1 MTNTRK
7 TTKQFT
13 STSTHTGKLSVLI
26 SGACVAGPALA
37 HWLHRH
43 GFEATIV
50 ERAPA
55 LRDGGYAVDFRGQAH
70 LSVLRRMGI
79 LDTVQRARTGMGSMS
94 YVNTTGRSVAK
105 LPADLFAGD
114 VEILRGD
121 LVRILYDETSP
132 YTEYLFGDSITS
144 LTEDANGVAVTFEC
158 HAPRRFDL
166 VIGADGLHSTT
177 RRLAFGPEEDF
188 VKHLGV
194 YCAIFTTA
202 NHLGLD
208 HTGHAYRTANRMVAM
223 YSARDNTEAKAVFY
237 FGSPALDLDR
247 HDVTRQQTLLAE
259 QFAGTGWQS
268 DRLLHDM
275 RHAPDFYFD
284 SVSQVR
290 MDRWSRGRVALL
302 GDAAY
307 CPSSLSGMGSGLA
320 LVGAY
325 VLAGELAAARGDY
338 TVAFARYEREMRA
351 YAEGCQKMGDG
362 VAGLMVPSSRFA
374 ATALNRYYKVMPY
387 LPGKNMAAKI
397 ARRAAENITLRD
409 YPSGDPHAD
418 VPALSHSLHPTRPDR
433 GPSRATTRRT
443 ADPRDAGVLPPAGC
457 AEGRVPPCGAR
468 PSMSATTTAGRH
480 GAR

>member
-26 SGACVAGPALA
+26 SGASVAGPALA

-55 LRDGGYAVDFRGQAH
+55 LRDGGYAVDFRGHAH

-94 YVNTTGRSVAK
+94 YVNTTGKSVAK

-121 LVRILYDETSP
+121 LARILYDETSP
-132 YTEYLFGDSITS
+132 YTEYLFGDSIAS
-144 LTEDANGVAVTFEC
+144 LTEDANGVAVTFER

-208 HTGHAYRTANRMVAM
+208 RTGHAYRTANRMVAM

-247 HDVTRQQTLLAE
+247 HDVTRQQSLLAE
-259 QFAGTGWQS
+259 QFAATGWQS
-268 DRLLHDM
+268 DRLLHGM

-409 YPSGDPHAD
+409 YPSA
-418 VPALSHSLHPTRPDR
+418 
-433 GPSRATTRRT
+433 
-443 ADPRDAGVLPPAGC
+443 
-457 AEGRVPPCGAR
+457 
-468 PSMSATTTAGRH
+468 
-480 GAR
+480 